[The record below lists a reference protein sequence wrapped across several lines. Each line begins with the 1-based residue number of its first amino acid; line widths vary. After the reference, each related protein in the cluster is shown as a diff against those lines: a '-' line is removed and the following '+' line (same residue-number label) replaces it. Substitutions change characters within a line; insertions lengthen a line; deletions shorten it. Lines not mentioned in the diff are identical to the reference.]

1 MSDTTNP
8 GLTKATRRSGAGRP
22 KVAPFALRGHIGL
35 AEGPQARPR
44 IRSLSRRGEASQPR
58 HQNPERLG

>member
-1 MSDTTNP
+1 VSDTTNP
-8 GLTKATRRSGAGRP
+8 GLTKATRRFGAGRP
-22 KVAPFALRGHIGL
+22 EVAPFARFKGL